1 MVKRINVKAVLCILL
16 VFLCLYPQKA
26 ASEPDTEAR
35 SRRADLGRRNP
46 FSELPLGNK
55 APAGARTSAVTPLE
69 DMPELYVQT
78 VSLRSLDAQSLKE
91 AIEPLC
97 SQYGR
102 ISIDKKGNSLIICDT
117 REYLQMILEEIDR
130 IDRPSAGLC
139 VETVTLK
146 FLEAKNLKKA
156 IDNMSSQFGSIAT
169 NDSTNSLIICDTR
182 DRLDQIIAEIKRADQ
197 TPRQIMI
204 EVVIMDIQLE
214 DDTEIGVNWDRLFDP
229 IQDVEYKQTLVDTLV
244 GTATAGGDFIIDKAS
259 ISGTIH
265 ALQEKRNVEIL
276 ASPRVLVVSG
286 QEASIRTIEE
296 IPYTELTGTAEGGAQ
311 ALTSTEFK
319 EVGITLRVK
328 ATITDSDRILMTVQP
343 EQSVKTGEATLSG
356 NSVPVVDTRSVSTS
370 LLVEDGQVVIMGG
383 LRKREIRITNDKVPL
398 LGDLPVVGFFFSRKK
413 NEISNSELVVLLS
426 PHIYKGEAVP
436 EEVMKKW
443 NTLKDRPMLTLPG
456 KDDPANDPLS
466 VLNLF

>member
-1 MVKRINVKAVLCILL
+1 
-16 VFLCLYPQKA
+16 
-26 ASEPDTEAR
+26 
-35 SRRADLGRRNP
+35 
-46 FSELPLGNK
+46 
-55 APAGARTSAVTPLE
+55 
-69 DMPELYVQT
+69 
-78 VSLRSLDAQSLKE
+78 
-91 AIEPLC
+91 
-97 SQYGR
+97 
-102 ISIDKKGNSLIICDT
+102 GNSLIICDT
-117 REYLQMILEEIDR
+117 KEYLQMILEEIDR

-156 IDNMSSQFGSIAT
+156 IDNMSSQSGSIAT

-182 DRLDQIIAEIKRADQ
+182 DRLDQIIAEIRKADQ

-204 EVVIMDIQLE
+204 EVVIMDVQLE
-214 DDTEIGVNWDRLFDP
+214 DDTEIGVNWDSVLDRILDL
-229 IQDVEYKQTLVDTLV
+229 EYKQTLVDTLA
-244 GTATAGGDFIIDKAS
+244 GTATAGGDLSIVKAS
-259 ISGTIH
+259 MSGTIH

-319 EVGITLRVK
+319 EVGVTLRVK
-328 ATITDSDRILMTVQP
+328 ATITDDDKILMTVQP
-343 EQSVKTGEATLSG
+343 EQSVKTGESI
-356 NSVPVVDTRSVSTS
+356 NNVPVVDTRAISTS
-370 LLVEDGQVVIMGG
+370 LLVEDGQVVVMGG
-383 LRKREIRITNDKVPL
+383 LRRKETRITDKKVPL
-398 LGDLPVVGFFFSRKK
+398 LGDLPVIGFFFSGKK
-413 NEISNSELVVLLS
+413 EEISNSELVILLS
-426 PHIYKGEAVP
+426 PHIHKGEAVP

-443 NTLKDRPMLTLPG
+443 NTLRDRPMLTLPG